1 MSLSALLLA
10 SHSPLGENL
19 TLDTAWVKKNVDK
32 LFAEHYHD
40 TRALYL
46 GVARQSELQH
56 VVGLQ
61 VGAGLGRGRRPTT
74 TTLHQSGF
82 GVCYL
87 EVVSP
92 L

>member
-1 MSLSALLLA
+1 M
-10 SHSPLGENL
+10 
-19 TLDTAWVKKNVDK
+19 
-32 LFAEHYHD
+32 
-40 TRALYL
+40 
-46 GVARQSELQH
+46 ARQSELQH

-92 L
+92 FITLNQLYIIHVCFVLFFSYNFQFKIKIYIVMVRK